1 MKIILES
8 NGPRDSVCRFHDSV
22 WRGGLPVRR
31 RINRLFGVWHVGI
44 RIRKLGKNGFF
55 RAFSW
60 LSLP

>member
-1 MKIILES
+1 M
-8 NGPRDSVCRFHDSV
+8 GPAIRYAAFMIQFGE
-22 WRGGLPVRR
+22 GGLPVPRK
-31 RINRLFGVWHVGI
+31 INRLFGVWHAGI